1 MKGNVSSAPLPHLT
15 PRKVEVGM
23 LSDAKTRSIVI
34 QCALVALVAAFPALL
49 VSTTFANLRAR
60 GIPIGFDFLRMPSRI
75 VISEAILTYKSR
87 DPYYWAIVV
96 GLANTVFISALVIVS
111 SSVLGLILGIARLSS
126 NPLAAGTC
134 RVWVEVARNSP
145 PIVLLIF
152 LYSLW
157 WKVLPPVG
165 EALNPLP
172 GVYISMRGLEVPALS
187 VDIASQ
193 GLFLLV
199 IALLLAAVGWAP
211 GRRGWLPPLV
221 LAIGAVGLW
230 LAEAKFTVD
239 WPAFTGSNFTSG
251 KELTPELTT
260 ILIGLTIY
268 TTGFVAE
275 IVRGG
280 VLSVGRGQW
289 DAGQSLGLSRG
300 KILRLIIIPQMLRI
314 IVPPLNSQYI
324 NVVKNSTLA
333 IAVGYPDF
341 LAVMNTIISKS
352 SHSIEGVFIILGVYL
367 ALNLT
372 LSSAANWYNRRI
384 AIVER

>member
-1 MKGNVSSAPLPHLT
+1 
-15 PRKVEVGM
+15 M
-23 LSDAKTRSIVI
+23 LSDAKTRSIII
-34 QCALVALVAAFPALL
+34 QAALATAFLAFAALL
-49 VSTTFANLRAR
+49 VSTTFANLEAR
-60 GIPIGFDFLRMPSRI
+60 GIPIGFDFLSMPSRI

-96 GLANTVFISALVIVS
+96 GLTNTVFISTLVIVFS
-111 SSVLGLILGIARLSS
+111 SILGLIVGITRLSS

-134 RVWVEVARNSP
+134 RVWVELARNSP

-157 WKVLPPVG
+157 WKMLPPVG

-172 GVYISMRGLEVPALS
+172 GVYASMRGFVVPAVGIDVGMTGLLMIWCA
-187 VDIASQ
+187 IA
-193 GLFLLV
+193 FA
-199 IALLLAAVGWAP
+199 IAGWIAVRKGWSPKAVVP
-211 GRRGWLPPLV
+211 SV
-221 LAIGAVGLW
+221 LAVSAAGVW
-230 LAEAKFTVD
+230 LADARFTID
-239 WPAFTGSNFTSG
+239 WPVYTGSNFEGG
-251 KELTPELTT
+251 KELTPELST
-260 ILIGLTIY
+260 ILIGLTLY

-280 VLSVGRGQW
+280 VLSIGRGQW
-289 DAGQSLGLSRG
+289 DAGHSLGLPRG
-300 KILRLIIIPQMLRI
+300 KILRLIVIPQMLRV

-341 LAVMNTIISKS
+341 LAVMNTTISKS

-372 LSSAANWYNRRI
+372 MSGAANWYNRRI

>member
-1 MKGNVSSAPLPHLT
+1 
-15 PRKVEVGM
+15 M
-23 LSDAKTRSIVI
+23 LSDAKTRSIII
-34 QCALVALVAAFPALL
+34 QCALAAAVAAFAALL

-60 GIPIGFDFLRMPSRI
+60 GIPIGFDFLTMPSRI

-87 DPYYWAIVV
+87 DPYYWAIVT
-96 GLANTVFISALVIVS
+96 GLANTVFISALVIVFS
-111 SSVLGLILGIARLSS
+111 SALGLVVGITRLSS

-172 GVYISMRGLEVPALS
+172 GVYASMRGFVVPAVS
-187 VDIASQ
+187 MDVAAA
-193 GLFLLV
+193 GLLV
-199 IALLLAAVGWAP
+199 IALALALAAAGWAAA
-211 GRRGWLPPLV
+211 RRGWLPPLTAPAI
-221 LAIGAVGLW
+221 LAVGIAGLW
-230 LAEAKFTVD
+230 LADAKFSVD
-239 WPAFTGSNFTSG
+239 WPTFTGSNFKGG
-251 KELTPELTT
+251 KDLTPELST

-289 DAGQSLGLSRG
+289 DAGHSLGLPRG
-300 KILRLIIIPQMLRI
+300 KILRLIIIPQMLRV

-367 ALNLT
+367 ALNLS

>member
-1 MKGNVSSAPLPHLT
+1 
-15 PRKVEVGM
+15 M
-23 LSDAKTRSIVI
+23 LNDAKTRSIII
-34 QCALVALVAAFPALL
+34 QVVLVSAVAALAALL
-49 VSTTFANLRAR
+49 VNTTFANLRAR
-60 GIPIGFDFLRMPSRI
+60 GIPIGFDFLTMPSRI
-75 VISEAILTYKSR
+75 VISEAIFTYKSR

-96 GLANTVFISALVIVS
+96 GLANTIFISTLVILF
-111 SSVLGLILGIARLSS
+111 SSVLGLVVGITRLSS

-134 RVWVEVARNSP
+134 RVWVELARNSP

-165 EALNPLP
+165 EAINPLP
-172 GVYISMRGLEVPALS
+172 GVYASMRGFVIPDVSLDLS
-187 VDIASQ
+187 TA
-193 GLFLLV
+193 GLLTATVILV
-199 IALLLAAVGWAP
+199 VFGSSLLALHKMASKWTLAP
-211 GRRGWLPPLV
+211 AA
-221 LAIGAVGLW
+221 LAIGVVALW
-230 LAEAKFTVD
+230 AADIRFEVE
-239 WPAFTGSNFTSG
+239 WPTFTGSNFSG
-251 KELTPELTT
+251 GNELTPELST

-268 TTGFVAE
+268 TTGFIAE

-289 DAGQSLGLSRG
+289 DAGHSLGLSRG
-300 KILRLIIIPQMLRI
+300 KILRLIVIPQMLRVI
-314 IVPPLNSQYI
+314 LPPLNSQYI

-367 ALNLT
+367 LINLT

>member
-1 MKGNVSSAPLPHLT
+1 
-15 PRKVEVGM
+15 M
-23 LSDAKTRSIVI
+23 LSDVKTRSILI
-34 QCALVALVAAFPALL
+34 QIVLVAAVAAFAVLL
-49 VSTTFANLRAR
+49 VHTTFANLRAR
-60 GIPIGFDFLRMPSRI
+60 GIPVGFDFLAMPSRI

-87 DPYYWAIVV
+87 DPYYWAIAV
-96 GLANTVFISALVIVS
+96 GLANTIFLSTLVIVFS
-111 SSVLGLILGIARLSS
+111 SILGLIVGIARLSS
-126 NPLAAGTC
+126 NPLASGTC
-134 RVWVEVARNSP
+134 RVWVELARNSP

-172 GVYISMRGLEVPALS
+172 GVYASMRGFVVPDVSVNLSTAGLLTAIALLVLGMS
-187 VDIASQ
+187 SLLVLRNMISRLALAPA
-193 GLFLLV
+193 GLFLV
-199 IALLLAAVGWAP
+199 VVALWVADIRFDV
-211 GRRGWLPPLV
+211 
-221 LAIGAVGLW
+221 
-230 LAEAKFTVD
+230 E
-239 WPAFTGSNFTSG
+239 WPTFTGSNFSG
-251 KELTPELTT
+251 GNELTPELST

-268 TTGFVAE
+268 TTGFIAE

-280 VLSVGRGQW
+280 ILSVGRGQW
-289 DAGQSLGLSRG
+289 DAGHSLGLSRG
-300 KILRLIIIPQMLRI
+300 KILRLVVIPQMLRVI
-314 IVPPLNSQYI
+314 LPPLNSQYI

-367 ALNLT
+367 LLNLT

-384 AIVER
+384 SIVER

>member
-1 MKGNVSSAPLPHLT
+1 
-15 PRKVEVGM
+15 M
-23 LSDAKTRSIVI
+23 LNDARARSIVI
-34 QCALVALVAAFPALL
+34 QCLLVATVIGAATLL
-49 VSTTFANLRAR
+49 VTTTFTNLQTR
-60 GIPIGFDFLRMPSRI
+60 GIPIGFDFLTTPSRI
-75 VISEAILTYKSR
+75 VISEAILSYKSR

-96 GLANTVFISALVIVS
+96 GLANTVFISALVIVF
-111 SSVLGLILGIARLSS
+111 SSVLGLIVGVTRLSS

-134 RVWVEVARNSP
+134 RVWVEIARNSP

-165 EALNPLP
+165 EALNPIP
-172 GVYISMRGLEVPALS
+172 GVFASMRGVMVPS
-187 VDIASQ
+187 VHVDMETAGIVLILLA
-193 GLFLLV
+193 GLLV
-199 IALLLAAVGWAP
+199 LVARMAGALRRIRSPLSWAAAAVLLL
-211 GRRGWLPPLV
+211 
-221 LAIGAVGLW
+221 GLW
-230 LAEAKFTVD
+230 VADAGFSTD
-239 WPAFTGSNFTSG
+239 WPVFVGSNFQG
-251 KELTPELTT
+251 GLELTPELST
-260 ILIGLTIY
+260 ILIGLTLY
-268 TTGFVAE
+268 TTGFIAE

-280 VLSVGRGQW
+280 VLSVGQGQW
-289 DAGQSLGLSRG
+289 DAGRSVGLSRTQ
-300 KILRLIIIPQMLRI
+300 ILRLIVIPQMLRV

-372 LSSAANWYNRRI
+372 LSTAANWYNRRI

>member
-1 MKGNVSSAPLPHLT
+1 
-15 PRKVEVGM
+15 M
-23 LSDAKTRSIVI
+23 LSDVKTRSIII
-34 QCALVALVAAFPALL
+34 QVVLVTVVLAFAMVLVN
-49 VSTTFANLRAR
+49 TTFANLKAR
-60 GIPIGFDFLRMPSRI
+60 GIPIGFDFLAMPSRI

-96 GLANTVFISALVIVS
+96 GLANTVFISAVVIFFS
-111 SSVLGLILGIARLSS
+111 SILGLVVGITRLSS
-126 NPLAAGTC
+126 NPLAAGSC
-134 RVWVEVARNSP
+134 RVWVELARNSP

-165 EALNPLP
+165 EALNPFP
-172 GVYISMRGLEVPALS
+172 GVYVSMRGFAIPAVS
-187 VDIASQ
+187 VDLSST
-193 GLFLLV
+193 G
-199 IALLLAAVGWAP
+199 LLAAAGIIALGVSCLVTLRKMAS
-211 GRRGWLPPLV
+211 PLV
-221 LAIGAVGLW
+221 VVATAIATGTVALW
-230 LAEAKFTVD
+230 LADARFFIE
-239 WPAFTGSNFTSG
+239 WPVFSGSNFSG
-251 KELTPELTT
+251 GSELTPELST

-280 VLSVGRGQW
+280 VLSVSRGQW
-289 DAGQSLGLSRG
+289 DAGHSLGLPRS
-300 KILRLIIIPQMLRI
+300 KILRLIVIPQMLRVI
-314 IVPPLNSQYI
+314 LPPLNSQYI

-352 SHSIEGVFIILGVYL
+352 SHSIEGVFIILAVYL
-367 ALNLT
+367 LLNLT
-372 LSSAANWYNRRI
+372 LSSVANWYNRRI

>member
-1 MKGNVSSAPLPHLT
+1 
-15 PRKVEVGM
+15 M
-23 LSDAKTRSIVI
+23 LSDAKTRSTII
-34 QCALVALVAAFPALL
+34 QAILVLAFVAFVALL
-49 VSTTFANLRAR
+49 VDTTFDNLKAR
-60 GIPIGFDFLRMPSRI
+60 GIPIGFDFLTTPSRI

-96 GLANTVFISALVIVS
+96 GLANTVFISVLVILF
-111 SSVLGLILGIARLSS
+111 SSVLGLIVGITRLSS

-134 RVWVEVARNSP
+134 RVWVELARNSP

-172 GVYISMRGLEVPALS
+172 GIYASMRGFVVPAIG
-187 VDIASQ
+187 VDI
-193 GLFLLV
+193 GTTGLV
-199 IALLLAAVGWAP
+199 ILLAA
-211 GRRGWLPPLV
+211 LV
-221 LAIGAVGLW
+221 LLVTAWVATRKGRSRPWMVPAALVAGLTGLW
-230 LAEAKFTVD
+230 LADVRFVVD
-239 WPAFTGSNFTSG
+239 WPIFAGSNFEGG
-251 KELTPELTT
+251 KELTPELST
-260 ILIGLTIY
+260 ILVGLTIY

-280 VLSVGRGQW
+280 ILSVGRGQW
-289 DAGQSLGLSRG
+289 DAGNSLGLPRG
-300 KILRLIIIPQMLRI
+300 KILRLIVVPQMLRV

>member
-1 MKGNVSSAPLPHLT
+1 
-15 PRKVEVGM
+15 M
-23 LSDAKTRSIVI
+23 LSDARTRSIVI
-34 QCALVALVAAFPALL
+34 QCALVAAVIATATLL
-49 VSTTFANLRAR
+49 VSNTFTNLQAR
-60 GIPIGFDFLRMPSRI
+60 GIPIGFDFLTMPSRI
-75 VISEAILTYKSR
+75 VISEAILSYKSR

-96 GLANTVFISALVIVS
+96 GLANTIFISALVIAFS
-111 SSVLGLILGIARLSS
+111 SFLGLIVGVTRLSS

-134 RVWVEVARNSP
+134 RVWVEIARNSP

-157 WKVLPPVG
+157 WKVFPPVG

-172 GVYISMRGLEVPALS
+172 GVFASMRGFVVPAARFEIDSAGAALIFTAMLLGL
-187 VDIASQ
+187 IAWLASS
-193 GLFLLV
+193 LRRFRTE
-199 IALLLAAVGWAP
+199 IAWGAVATLLLGF
-211 GRRGWLPPLV
+211 
-221 LAIGAVGLW
+221 W
-230 LAEAKFTVD
+230 LADVAFAID
-239 WPAFTGSNFTSG
+239 WPVFTGSNFRG
-251 KELTPELTT
+251 GLELTPELST

-268 TTGFVAE
+268 TTGFIAE

-280 VLSVGRGQW
+280 VLSVGSGQW
-289 DAGQSLGLSRG
+289 DAGRSLGLSRA
-300 KILRLIIIPQMLRI
+300 KILRLIVVPQMLRV

>member
-1 MKGNVSSAPLPHLT
+1 
-15 PRKVEVGM
+15 M
-23 LSDAKTRSIVI
+23 LSDAKTRSTII
-34 QCALVALVAAFPALL
+34 QAALVLAFLAFAALL
-49 VSTTFANLRAR
+49 VDTTFDNLQAR
-60 GIPIGFDFLRMPSRI
+60 GIPIGFDFLSTPSRI

-96 GLANTVFISALVIVS
+96 GLANTVFISVLVIVFS
-111 SSVLGLILGIARLSS
+111 TVLGLIVGITRLSS

-134 RVWVEVARNSP
+134 RVWVELARNSP

-157 WKVLPPVG
+157 WQVLPPVG

-172 GVYISMRGLEVPALS
+172 GVYASMRGFVVPSVS
-187 VDIASQ
+187 VDI
-193 GLFLLV
+193 GTTGMVV
-199 IALLLAAVGWAP
+199 ILAALALLFASRTATRE
-211 GRRGWLPPLV
+211 GRSWPWMMPAV
-221 LAIGAVGLW
+221 LATGLAGFW
-230 LAEAKFTVD
+230 LADIRLAVD
-239 WPAFTGSNFTSG
+239 WPTFAGSNFKGG
-251 KELTPELTT
+251 KELTPELST

-268 TTGFVAE
+268 TTGFIAE

-280 VLSVGRGQW
+280 VLSVGQGQW
-289 DAGQSLGLSRG
+289 DAGNSLGLPRG
-300 KILRLIIIPQMLRI
+300 KILRLIVVPQMLRV

>member
-1 MKGNVSSAPLPHLT
+1 
-15 PRKVEVGM
+15 M
-23 LSDAKTRSIVI
+23 LNDAKTRSIFI
-34 QCALVALVAAFPALL
+34 QCALVAVVAGSAVLL
-49 VSTTFANLRAR
+49 VTTTFANLQAR
-60 GIPIGFDFLRMPSRI
+60 GIPIGFDFLAMPSRI
-75 VISEAILTYKSR
+75 VISEALLSYKSR

-96 GLANTVFISALVIVS
+96 GLANTIFISALVIAF
-111 SSVLGLILGIARLSS
+111 SSVLGLIVGVTRLSS

-165 EALNPLP
+165 EALNPAP
-172 GVYISMRGLEVPALS
+172 GVYASMRGFMIPAASLEFHVIGAACLVVAL
-187 VDIASQ
+187 
-193 GLFLLV
+193 LLVV
-199 IALLLAAVGWAP
+199 IALLVGSKERLRPLILSGSIAAA
-211 GRRGWLPPLV
+211 
-221 LAIGAVGLW
+221 GLGIW
-230 LAEAKFTVD
+230 LADFHVAVD
-239 WPAFTGSNFTSG
+239 WPVFTGSNFRG
-251 KELTPELTT
+251 GLELTPELST

-268 TTGFVAE
+268 TTGFIAE

-280 VLSVGRGQW
+280 VLSVGKGQW
-289 DAGQSLGLSRG
+289 DAGRSLGLSRA
-300 KILRLIIIPQMLRI
+300 KILRLIVVPQMLRV

-341 LAVMNTIISKS
+341 FAVMNTIISKS

>member
-1 MKGNVSSAPLPHLT
+1 
-15 PRKVEVGM
+15 M
-23 LSDAKTRSIVI
+23 LSDAKTRSIFI
-34 QCALVALVAAFPALL
+34 QGALVVFFVGFLALMLT
-49 VSTTFANLRAR
+49 TTFANLRAR
-60 GIPIGFDFLRMPSRI
+60 GIPIGFDFLKLPSRI
-75 VISEAILTYKSR
+75 VISEAILTYRTR
-87 DPYYWAIVV
+87 DPYYWAIVTGV
-96 GLANTVFISALVIVS
+96 ANTVFISALVIMF
-111 SSVLGLILGIARLSS
+111 SSVLGLLVGIARLSS
-126 NPLAAGTC
+126 NPLAAGSC
-134 RVWVEVARNSP
+134 RVWVELARNTP

-172 GVYISMRGLEVPALS
+172 GVYASMRGLEVPGVS
-187 VDIASQ
+187 IDV
-193 GLFLLV
+193 GTTGLLV
-199 IALLLAAVGWAP
+199 VALALAAAVASWIAMRK
-211 GRRGWLPPLV
+211 GRLSPLAA
-221 LAIGAVGLW
+221 LAALATAVAGLW
-230 LAEAKFTVD
+230 LADIRFSVD
-239 WPAFTGSNFTSG
+239 LPVFKGSNFHG
-251 KELTPELTT
+251 GAELTPELST

-289 DAGQSLGLSRG
+289 DAGHSLGLPRG
-300 KILRLIIIPQMLRI
+300 KILRLIVIPQMLRV
-314 IVPPLNSQYI
+314 IVLPLNSQYI

>member
-1 MKGNVSSAPLPHLT
+1 
-15 PRKVEVGM
+15 M
-23 LSDAKTRSIVI
+23 LRDARTRSIVI
-34 QCALVALVAAFPALL
+34 QCALVAVVVGAAILL
-49 VSTTFANLRAR
+49 VTTTFTNLQTR
-60 GIPIGFDFLRMPSRI
+60 GIPIGFDFLTMPSRI
-75 VISEAILTYKSR
+75 VISEAILSYKSR

-96 GLANTVFISALVIVS
+96 GLANTIFISALVIVF
-111 SSVLGLILGIARLSS
+111 SSVLGLIVGVTRLSS
-126 NPLAAGTC
+126 NPLASGMC
-134 RVWVEVARNSP
+134 RIWVEIARNSP

-157 WKVLPPVG
+157 WKVLPPVT
-165 EALNPLP
+165 EALNPVP
-172 GVYISMRGLEVPALS
+172 GVFASMRGVMVPSVHISITTAGIVLIAIAGLVVLAARTVGALRKFRS
-187 VDIASQ
+187 VLSWAA
-193 GLFLLV
+193 V
-199 IALLLAAVGWAP
+199 AVLLL
-211 GRRGWLPPLV
+211 
-221 LAIGAVGLW
+221 GLW
-230 LAEAKFTVD
+230 MADVNFSTD
-239 WPAFTGSNFTSG
+239 WPEFAGSNFRG
-251 KELTPELTT
+251 GLELTPELST

-268 TTGFVAE
+268 TTGFIAE

-289 DAGQSLGLSRG
+289 DAGRSVGLSRTQ
-300 KILRLIIIPQMLRI
+300 ILRLIVIPQMLRV

>member
-1 MKGNVSSAPLPHLT
+1 
-15 PRKVEVGM
+15 M
-23 LSDAKTRSIVI
+23 LSDARTRSIVI
-34 QCALVALVAAFPALL
+34 QCTLVAAVVAAAALL
-49 VSTTFANLRAR
+49 VSNTFANLQAR
-60 GIPIGFDFLRMPSRI
+60 GIPVGFDFLTMPSRV
-75 VISEAILTYKSR
+75 VISEAILSYKSR
-87 DPYYWAIVV
+87 DPYYWAIAV
-96 GLANTVFISALVIVS
+96 GLANTIFISALVIVF
-111 SSVLGLILGIARLSS
+111 SSVLGLIVGVTRLSS

-134 RVWVEVARNSP
+134 RVWVEIARNSP

-172 GVYISMRGLEVPALS
+172 GVFASMRGFVVPAIRFEIDS
-187 VDIASQ
+187 AAV
-193 GLFLLV
+193 GLILA
-199 IALLLAAVGWAP
+199 ALLL
-211 GRRGWLPPLV
+211 
-221 LAIGAVGLW
+221 GAVAWRASSLQPFRSGMAWGAVALLLLGLW
-230 LAEAKFTVD
+230 SADVALFVD
-239 WPAFTGSNFTSG
+239 WPVFTGSNFRG
-251 KELTPELTT
+251 GLELTPELST

-268 TTGFVAE
+268 TTGFIAE

-280 VLSVGRGQW
+280 VLSVGSGQW
-289 DAGQSLGLSRG
+289 DAGRSLGLSRA
-300 KILRLIIIPQMLRI
+300 KILRLIVIPQMLRVI
-314 IVPPLNSQYI
+314 IPPLNSQYI

-352 SHSIEGVFIILGVYL
+352 SHSIEGVFIILGIYL

>member
-1 MKGNVSSAPLPHLT
+1 
-15 PRKVEVGM
+15 M
-23 LSDAKTRSIVI
+23 LSDAKIRSIVI
-34 QCALVALVAAFPALL
+34 QAALGTAVLAFAALL
-49 VSTTFANLRAR
+49 VSTTFANLEAR
-60 GIPIGFDFLRMPSRI
+60 GIPIGFDFLSMPSRI

-96 GLANTVFISALVIVS
+96 GLTNTVFISTLVIVFS
-111 SSVLGLILGIARLSS
+111 SILGLIVGITRLSS

-134 RVWVEVARNSP
+134 RVWVELARNSP

-157 WKVLPPVG
+157 WKMLPPVG

-172 GVYISMRGLEVPALS
+172 GVYASMRGFVVPS
-187 VDIASQ
+187 VGIDVGMT
-193 GLFLLV
+193 GLLMILCA
-199 IALLLAAVGWAP
+199 IALAIAGWIAVRKGWPPNAVVP
-211 GRRGWLPPLV
+211 GV
-221 LAIGAVGLW
+221 LAVSAAGVW
-230 LAEAKFTVD
+230 LADARFTID
-239 WPAFTGSNFTSG
+239 WPVFTGSNFEGG
-251 KELTPELTT
+251 KELTPELST
-260 ILIGLTIY
+260 ILIGLTLY

-280 VLSVGRGQW
+280 VLSIGPGQW
-289 DAGQSLGLSRG
+289 DAGHSLGLPRG
-300 KILRLIIIPQMLRI
+300 KILRLIVIPQMLRV

-341 LAVMNTIISKS
+341 LAVMNTTISKS

-372 LSSAANWYNRRI
+372 MSGAANWYNRRI

>member
-1 MKGNVSSAPLPHLT
+1 
-15 PRKVEVGM
+15 M
-23 LSDAKTRSIVI
+23 LSDAKIRSIII
-34 QCALVALVAAFPALL
+34 QAALATAVLAFAALL
-49 VSTTFANLRAR
+49 VSTTFANLEAR
-60 GIPIGFDFLRMPSRI
+60 GIPIGFDFLSMPSRI
-75 VISEAILTYKSR
+75 VISEAILTYKPR

-96 GLANTVFISALVIVS
+96 GLTNTVFISTLVIVFS
-111 SSVLGLILGIARLSS
+111 SILGLIVGITRLSS

-134 RVWVEVARNSP
+134 RVWVELARNSP

-157 WKVLPPVG
+157 WKMLPPVG

-172 GVYISMRGLEVPALS
+172 GVYASMRGFVVPA
-187 VDIASQ
+187 VGIDVGMT
-193 GLFLLV
+193 GLLMILCA
-199 IALLLAAVGWAP
+199 IALAIAGSIAVRKGWSPKAVVP
-211 GRRGWLPPLV
+211 GV
-221 LAIGAVGLW
+221 LAISAAGVW
-230 LAEAKFTVD
+230 LADARFTID
-239 WPAFTGSNFTSG
+239 WPVFTGSNFEGG
-251 KELTPELTT
+251 KELTPELST
-260 ILIGLTIY
+260 ILIGLTLY

-280 VLSVGRGQW
+280 VLSIGRGQW
-289 DAGQSLGLSRG
+289 DAGHSLGLPRG
-300 KILRLIIIPQMLRI
+300 KILRLIVIPQMLRV

-341 LAVMNTIISKS
+341 LAVMNTTISKS

-372 LSSAANWYNRRI
+372 MSGAANWYNRRI

>member
-1 MKGNVSSAPLPHLT
+1 
-15 PRKVEVGM
+15 M
-23 LSDAKTRSIVI
+23 LSDARTRSIVI
-34 QCALVALVAAFPALL
+34 QCTLVAAVVGFATLL
-49 VSTTFANLRAR
+49 VSTTFANLQAR
-60 GIPIGFDFLRMPSRI
+60 GIPIGFDFLTMPSRI
-75 VISEAILTYKSR
+75 VISEAILSYKPR

-96 GLANTVFISALVIVS
+96 GLANTIFISALVIAC
-111 SSVLGLILGIARLSS
+111 SSVLGLIVGVTRLSS

-134 RVWVEVARNSP
+134 RVWVEIARNSP

-157 WKVLPPVG
+157 WKMLPPVG

-172 GVYISMRGLEVPALS
+172 GVFASMRGFVVPAARVELDGS
-187 VDIASQ
+187 
-193 GLFLLV
+193 GLALIFA
-199 IALLLAAVGWAP
+199 ALLLGLVAWRAGSLRRFRSGIAWGAAA
-211 GRRGWLPPLV
+211 LL
-221 LAIGAVGLW
+221 LLGL
-230 LAEAKFTVD
+230 LSADFALLVD
-239 WPAFTGSNFTSG
+239 WPVFTGSNFRG
-251 KELTPELTT
+251 GLELTPELST

-268 TTGFVAE
+268 TTGFIAE

-280 VLSVGRGQW
+280 VLSVGSGQW
-289 DAGQSLGLSRG
+289 DAGRSLGLSRA
-300 KILRLIIIPQMLRI
+300 KILRLVVIPQMLRV

-367 ALNLT
+367 SLNLT

>member
-1 MKGNVSSAPLPHLT
+1 
-15 PRKVEVGM
+15 M
-23 LSDAKTRSIVI
+23 LSDARTRSIVI
-34 QCALVALVAAFPALL
+34 QCMLVAAVVGAMVLL
-49 VSTTFANLRAR
+49 VSTTFANLQTR
-60 GIPIGFDFLRMPSRI
+60 GIPIGFDFLTMPSRI
-75 VISEAILTYKSR
+75 VISEAILSYKSR

-96 GLANTVFISALVIVS
+96 GLANTVFISALVIVFS
-111 SSVLGLILGIARLSS
+111 SILGLVVGVTRLSS

-134 RVWVEVARNSP
+134 RIWVEIARNSP

-157 WKVLPPVG
+157 WKVLPSVAD
-165 EALNPLP
+165 ALNPFP
-172 GVYISMRGLEVPALS
+172 GVFASMRGVMVPS
-187 VDIASQ
+187 VDIDIASS
-193 GLFLLV
+193 GLVLMLVAVLLFLVARLAGSLRNARR
-199 IALLLAAVGWAP
+199 ALSWAAVGLLLLGVWA
-211 GRRGWLPPLV
+211 
-221 LAIGAVGLW
+221 ADASF
-230 LAEAKFTVD
+230 AMQ
-239 WPAFTGSNFTSG
+239 WPVFTGSNFQG
-251 KELTPELTT
+251 GLELTPELST

-268 TTGFVAE
+268 TTGFIAE

-280 VLSVGRGQW
+280 VLSVGPGQW
-289 DAGQSLGLSRG
+289 DAGRSVGLSRTQ
-300 KILRLIIIPQMLRI
+300 ILRLIVIPQMLRV

>member
-1 MKGNVSSAPLPHLT
+1 
-15 PRKVEVGM
+15 M
-23 LSDAKTRSIVI
+23 LNDAKTRSILI
-34 QCALVALVAAFPALL
+34 QCVLVAAVAAVAALL
-49 VSTTFANLRAR
+49 ISTTFANLKAR
-60 GIPIGFDFLRMPSRI
+60 GIPIGFDFLTMPSRI

-96 GLANTVFISALVIVS
+96 GLANTVFISALVILF
-111 SSVLGLILGIARLSS
+111 SSVLGLIVGITRLSS

-165 EALNPLP
+165 EAYNPLP
-172 GVYISMRGLEVPALS
+172 GVFISMRGFVVPAVSLD
-187 VDIASQ
+187 VGTTGA
-193 GLFLLV
+193 LV
-199 IALLLAAVGWAP
+199 IALAFALAVATFVSAKKG
-211 GRRGWLPPLV
+211 LTIPLATPAV
-221 LAIGAVGLW
+221 LAIVALGLW
-230 LAEAKFTVD
+230 LADTRLSVD
-239 WPAFTGSNFTSG
+239 WPAFAGSNFQGG
-251 KELTPELTT
+251 KELTPELST

-268 TTGFVAE
+268 TTGFIAE

-280 VLSVGRGQW
+280 ILSVGRGQW
-289 DAGQSLGLSRG
+289 DAGHSLGLPHG
-300 KILRLIIIPQMLRI
+300 KILRLIVIPQMLRVI
-314 IVPPLNSQYI
+314 LPPLNSQYI